1 MYVRSNLV
9 EGEGVEF
16 GQDCTAHDRKGQ
28 SIMMI
33 VLLLSLIVH
42 LTQTMDITLY
52 TIFTVLFDHEL

>member
-1 MYVRSNLV
+1 MILQVVSMYVRSNLV

-33 VLLLSLIVH
+33 VLR
-42 LTQTMDITLY
+42 
-52 TIFTVLFDHEL
+52 VL